1 MCRAPRTA
9 ARQSRFPNLTVSP
22 FRKYMAL
29 PCVAKR
35 SAWRVHKRL
44 GCSQIRF
51 PGGFPVSWQAW
62 RIMQI
67 GVYGSGYLGTVVS
80 ACLAD
85 FGTPVTCCH
94 PDSSRMVE
102 MAQGN
107 VPFFE
112 KNLTEV
118 IKRNVR
124 SGRLAYS
131 TDMESFARKAQ
142 VIFLA
147 EDTSQHLADLAI
159 RIARLAPK
167 PPILA
172 IMTPV
177 PVGTAT
183 SVEKRLSEASLKATI
198 VSQPVFVTA
207 GCAVEDFNWP
217 DRIILGTS
225 SNDAVLALKQILH
238 PLVMRGVPVIVTN
251 HETAEL
257 VRESATA
264 FVAAKISFI
273 NELAGLCERVNGDA
287 VHLSLALG
295 LDKKIGPRCLQAGAA
310 MGGLFAQSAMD
321 SLARLA
327 QQNNVDLRILSA
339 VREVNLTMAD
349 GLAEKIS
356 ACLKSLQNKD
366 VGILGLAFKPNTN
379 SVAGSASIKLAQT
392 LVSRGAR
399 VRAYDPVAI
408 PDAKLELNGT
418 VHYCETPYAVA
429 EGAEVLVVGT
439 GWPEVRGLDFA
450 KIKNLLRRPLI
461 VDTKNIL
468 DSVRLRA
475 MGFEYVGMGRV

>member
-1 MCRAPRTA
+1 
-9 ARQSRFPNLTVSP
+9 
-22 FRKYMAL
+22 
-29 PCVAKR
+29 
-35 SAWRVHKRL
+35 
-44 GCSQIRF
+44 
-51 PGGFPVSWQAW
+51 
-62 RIMQI
+62 MQI
-67 GVYGSGYLGTVVS
+67 GVYGAGYLGTMIS

-102 MAQGN
+102 MAQGK
-107 VPFFE
+107 VPFHE
-112 KNLTEV
+112 KNLSEV

-131 TDMESFARKAQ
+131 TDVESFARKAG

-147 EDTSQHLADLAI
+147 EDTPQHLPDLVL
-159 RIARLAPK
+159 RISKAVSK
-167 PPILA
+167 PPILS
-172 IMTPV
+172 IVTPV
-177 PVGTAT
+177 PVGTGAAL
-183 SVEKRLSEASLKATI
+183 EKKAKDAGLHAII
-198 VSQPVFVTA
+198 VSQPMFFTA

-225 SNDAVLALKQILH
+225 SNDAVLAIKQIFH

-251 HETAEL
+251 HATAEL

-273 NELAGLCERVNGDA
+273 NELAGLCEKVNADA

-310 MGGLFAQSAMD
+310 MGGLFAQSDMD
-321 SLARLA
+321 SLASLA
-327 QQNNVDLRILSA
+327 QQNNVDLRILTA
-339 VREVNLTMAD
+339 AREVNHALAD
-349 GLAEKIS
+349 GMAEKI
-356 ACLKSLQNKD
+356 AGCLHSLQNKE

-379 SVAGSASIKLAQT
+379 SVAGSASVQLAQR

-418 VHYCETPYAVA
+418 VHYCESPYAAA
-429 EGAEVLVVGT
+429 EGVEALVVGT
-439 GWPEVRGLDFA
+439 GWPEFRALDFS
-450 KIKNLLRRPLI
+450 KIRNLLRRPLI

-468 DSVRLRA
+468 DAARLRA
-475 MGFEYVGMGRV
+475 MGFEYVGVGRG